1 MPKKHL
7 NSDLGRTLYGWK
19 AKEVIFANQLEPAK
33 NTFGVNEN
41 RQNKS
46 MFKFYFGAATSF
58 IGLLA
63 RVSC

>member
-1 MPKKHL
+1 MHL
-7 NSDLGRTLYGWK
+7 NSDLGQTLYGWK
-19 AKEVIFANQLEPAK
+19 SKEVIFPTQLES
-33 NTFGVNEN
+33 TQTTIGVNEN

-46 MFKFYFGAATSF
+46 MFKFYFGVATSS